1 MPNVE
6 AAVIAANVEDKLQK
20 FICECEEEKT
30 MGKGESCKKFG
41 DRKHDCVDKKI
52 EKHNETAKPG
62 DMIGAE
68 RGYKDHLPYDDS
80 IVSATEALPFKR
92 KQIWPS
98 TRSGSKWPD
107 ACSFDANGDPYKF
120 FEFKFKCPTA
130 KYSGPPPWGKGQK
143 EKYIKLTKR
152 LGNDPSKDK
161 KCAPQKLDNTGCPG
175 YKGKP

>member
-6 AAVIAANVEDKLQK
+6 AAVIAANVEEKLQK

-30 MGKGESCKKFG
+30 RGKGESCKKFG

-68 RGYKDHLPYDDS
+68 VGHKGTD
-80 IVSATEALPFKR
+80 ILPFKR
-92 KQIWPS
+92 KQTWPS

-130 KYSGPPPWGKGQK
+130 KYSGPPPWGRGQK
-143 EKYIKLTKR
+143 AKYTKLTKR
-152 LGNDPSKDK
+152 FGNDPSKDK
-161 KCAPQKLDNTGCPG
+161 NCAPKKLDNTGCPA